1 MKKIILMLSL
11 LVSFN
16 SYAECE
22 TNKIDINNKFDVAIT
37 ALDIVSD
44 INKDSIL
51 LQEASKSK
59 NQVDMLYAIKRQNI
73 DFSCSLN
80 KLSAIRGSDKENIKK
95 GIADLDK
102 YLQDKLQWNYEFQRN
117 NDEFMSS
124 HGDLNSFNNNL
135 ANLKIKQDALSEQL
149 TKAIS
154 ALSYVM
160 RFEQSDDTSIDM
172 SKFGKYDYNFIWIN
186 SYQRNELIKKVIAV
200 TNFKKDSDTNMTI
213 LIGLAF
219 WVDLQLSFKNK
230 NIHTK
235 EDIIKNYSYTN
246 KNKT

>member
-102 YLQDKLQWNYEFQRN
+102 YLQDNLQWNYEFQRN

>member
-11 LVSFN
+11 LVSL
-16 SYAECE
+16 YAYADCE

-37 ALDIVSD
+37 ALDIISD
-44 INKDSIL
+44 INKDSLL

-59 NQVDMLYAIKRQNI
+59 SEVDMLYAIKRENI
-73 DFSCSLN
+73 DFSCSLD
-80 KLSAIRGSDKENIKK
+80 KLNAIRTSDKENIKK

-102 YLQDKLQWNYEFQRN
+102 YLQDKLRWNYEFQRN

-124 HGDLNSFNNNL
+124 HGDLNSYNNNL
-135 ANLKIKQDALSEQL
+135 ANLKIKKDDLSEQL

-186 SYQRNELIKKVIAV
+186 NYQRNELIKKVIAI
-200 TNFKKDSDTNMTI
+200 TNFKKDGDTNMTI

>member
-1 MKKIILMLSL
+1 MLSL

>member
-59 NQVDMLYAIKRQNI
+59 NEVDMLYAIKRQNI

>member
-102 YLQDKLQWNYEFQRN
+102 YLQDKLQWNYEYQRN